1 MSVPSL
7 PSMPP
12 PELDTKAK
20 INQLVLRL
28 REAKKH
34 SGRRWVTES
43 YNLCRDSGLDAADVK
58 QAIGRAQWHRWRS
71 PPPEAMPGQAPERDP
86 DDLGL
91 ISSICDISG
100 VEVLG
105 LGFAVA
111 VVALLVAI
119 GQHEFLTSSRITLQ
133 ENLAQCQR
141 LSAKLQSLQAREQT
155 LRLQSKTSASPA
167 LSAEL
172 TTCSQQ
178 ILAAHQRYQAAADE
192 YSVSA
197 MDPYGQQA
205 IASYGLPLRCELTPA
220 TQDSSLTRER
230 PIAEND

>member
-12 PELDTKAK
+12 PEPDTKAK
-20 INQLVLRL
+20 IKQLVLRL
-28 REAKKH
+28 REAKQQ

-58 QAIGRAQWHRWRS
+58 QAIALAQWHRWRS
-71 PPPEAMPGQAPERDP
+71 PPPEAMPGQAPERNPGDRALRSSSCDP
-86 DDLGL
+86 
-91 ISSICDISG
+91 SG
-100 VEVLG
+100 AGIVG
-105 LGFAVA
+105 FGFAAA
-111 VVALLVAI
+111 VVAMLLAI
-119 GQHEFLTSSRITLQ
+119 VQHEFLISSRITLQ

-178 ILAAHQRYQAAADE
+178 ILAAHQRYQAAAQE
-192 YSVSA
+192 YSVNA
-197 MDPYGQQA
+197 MDRYG
-205 IASYGLPLRCELTPA
+205 
-220 TQDSSLTRER
+220 
-230 PIAEND
+230 

>member
-1 MSVPSL
+1 MSVLSP
-7 PSMPP
+7 PSMSP
-12 PELDTKAK
+12 PEPNTKAK
-20 INQLVLRL
+20 IKQLVLRL
-28 REAKKH
+28 REAKKQ

-58 QAIGRAQWHRWRS
+58 QAIGMAQWHRWRS
-71 PPPEAMPGQAPERDP
+71 PPPEPMPGQAPERDP
-86 DDLGL
+86 DDLVL
-91 ISSICDISG
+91 LSSFCDISG
-100 VEVLG
+100 AEVLG

-111 VVALLVAI
+111 VVAVLVAI
-119 GQHEFLTSSRITLQ
+119 GQHEFVIASRSTLQ
-133 ENLAQCQR
+133 ENLAQCRR

-178 ILAAHQRYQAAADE
+178 ILAAHQSYQAAADE

-220 TQDSSLTRER
+220 AQDSSLTRER
-230 PIAEND
+230 RIAEND